1 MTPHHNIPASQVR
14 YDHAHCSLPEAH
26 RVIEEFVALCIPEFG
41 GHAQQEP
48 SAPAGAAAAK
58 SGGSVSG
65 GAGVGAGADAGRGGG
80 GGAQAGGGSGLRVRP
95 IDPPAVVALLG
106 AGGGGKE
113 AAAQAQVPLG
123 GLGPGALSGP
133 QLRVLQYAELFG
145 TT

>member
-1 MTPHHNIPASQVR
+1 MTLHHYIPASQVR
-14 YDHAHCSLPEAH
+14 YDHAHCSLPEAQ

-41 GHAQQEP
+41 GHAQRDQ

-58 SGGSVSG
+58 SGGLVSG
-65 GAGVGAGADAGRGGG
+65 AGAGRGGG
-80 GGAQAGGGSGLRVRP
+80 AQASGGSGLRVRP
-95 IDPPAVVALLG
+95 IDPPAVAALLG
-106 AGGGGKE
+106 AGGKE